1 MSPMIA
7 YEVTVDVA
15 PELVDQYIAY
25 VLIRHVPDLLATGCF
40 VGAEFAQA
48 GEHKFRQRYLAFS
61 REDLDR
67 YLAEHAVRLRE
78 DFARH
83 FPGGTAL
90 TREVWDVIKYW
101 GSFTR
106 ASASAG

>member
-1 MSPMIA
+1 MIS

-15 PELVDQYIAY
+15 AELVDQFIAY
-25 VLIRHVPDLLATGCF
+25 MLIRHVPDLMATGCF
-40 VGAEFAQA
+40 ISSDFSQA
-48 GEHKFRQRYLAFS
+48 GEVKFRQRYLAFS

-83 FPGGTAL
+83 FPAGTAV
-90 TREVWDVIKYW
+90 TREVWEVHKTW
-101 GSFTR
+101 GSP
-106 ASASAG
+106 GVLV

>member
-1 MSPMIA
+1 MIA

-15 PELVDQYIAY
+15 PELVDQFVAFI
-25 VLIRHVPDLLATGCF
+25 LIRHIPDLMATGCF
-40 VGAEFAQA
+40 SRAEFAQA
-48 GEHKFRQRYLAFS
+48 GDHRFRQRFVAFS

-83 FPGGTAL
+83 FPAGTAL
-90 TREVWDVIKYW
+90 TREVWDIIKEF
-101 GSFTR
+101 GT
-106 ASASAG
+106 GEP

>member
-1 MSPMIA
+1 MIA

-15 PELVDQYIAY
+15 AELADQFIAY
-25 VLIRHVPDLLATGCF
+25 MLIRHVPDLLATGCF

-48 GEHKFRQRYLAFS
+48 GEVRFRQRYLAFS

-78 DFARH
+78 DFAKH
-83 FPGGTAL
+83 FPTGTAI
-90 TREVWDVIKYW
+90 TREVWEVHKKW
-101 GSFTR
+101 GS
-106 ASASAG
+106 G

>member
-1 MSPMIA
+1 MIA

-15 PELVDQYIAY
+15 AELADQFIAY
-25 VLIRHVPDLLATGCF
+25 MLIRHVPDLLATGCF
-40 VGAEFAQA
+40 IGAEFAQA
-48 GEHKFRQRYLAFS
+48 GEVRFRQRYLAFS

-83 FPGGTAL
+83 FPAGTAI
-90 TREVWDVIKYW
+90 TREVWEVHKSW
-101 GSFTR
+101 GN
-106 ASASAG
+106 

>member
-1 MSPMIA
+1 MIA

-15 PELVDQYIAY
+15 PELVDQFVAFM
-25 VLIRHVPDLLATGCF
+25 LIRHIPDLLATGCF
-40 VGAEFAQA
+40 IGAELAQA
-48 GEHKFRQRYLAFS
+48 GDTRFRQRYLALS

-83 FPGGTAL
+83 FPDGTAQ
-90 TREVWDVIKYW
+90 TRDVWDQLKTW
-101 GSFTR
+101 GQTATGKR
-106 ASASAG
+106 TQDKA

>member
-1 MSPMIA
+1 MIA

-15 PELVDQYIAY
+15 AELADQYIAY
-25 VLIRHVPDLLATGCF
+25 MLIRHVPDLLATGCF

-48 GEHKFRQRYLAFS
+48 GEVRFRQRYLAFS

-78 DFARH
+78 DFAKH
-83 FPGGTAL
+83 FPHGIAI
-90 TREVWDVIKYW
+90 TREVWEVHKSW
-101 GSFTR
+101 GN
-106 ASASAG
+106 

>member
-1 MSPMIA
+1 MIV

-15 PELVDQYIAY
+15 VELADQFIAY
-25 VLIRHVPDLLATGCF
+25 MLIRHVPDLMATGCF

-48 GEHKFRQRYLAFS
+48 GEVRFRQRYRAFS

-78 DFARH
+78 DFANH
-83 FPGGTAL
+83 FPAGTAI
-90 TREVWDVIKYW
+90 TREVWEVHKSW
-101 GSFTR
+101 GK
-106 ASASAG
+106 

>member
-1 MSPMIA
+1 MIV

-15 PELVDQYIAY
+15 PELADQFIAY
-25 VLIRHVPDLLATGCF
+25 MLIRHVPDLLATGCF

-48 GEHKFRQRYLAFS
+48 GEVRFRQRYLAFS

-78 DFARH
+78 DFAKH
-83 FPGGTAL
+83 FPTGTAL
-90 TREVWDVIKYW
+90 TRDVWEVHKTW
-101 GSFTR
+101 GDGKSE
-106 ASASAG
+106 

>member
-1 MSPMIA
+1 MIA

-15 PELVDQYIAY
+15 AELADQFIAY
-25 VLIRHVPDLLATGCF
+25 MLIRHVPDLMATGCF

-48 GEHKFRQRYLAFS
+48 GEVRFRQRYLAFS

-78 DFARH
+78 DFAKH
-83 FPGGTAL
+83 FPTGAAV
-90 TREVWDVIKYW
+90 TREVWEVHKSW
-101 GSFTR
+101 GS
-106 ASASAG
+106 